1 MKTGTGKINIT
12 RKDVAWGYIGQLF
25 ALFSGL
31 VTLAVILKMLS
42 PEEVGMNYI
51 MLTISTLVSLLDFG
65 FAAQFGL
72 NFTLIHSGSQR
83 LLKEG
88 VEHNENGDI
97 NYHLLAVLLETAK
110 KVYHRLSL
118 FCTLLMLTFGTLY
131 IYNVTNGFTNVRN
144 SLYIWILYSIST
156 YFNIY
161 YIYYV
166 SLLRGAGYISEI
178 NKSEIISK
186 ITYIALCV
194 CLLYCGTGL
203 MSVVLAN
210 FISPFIQRWYCRR
223 VYFTEDLIN
232 NIDTKIHKNEIK
244 ETFITIWHN
253 TKKRG
258 INLIGSYMVNKSS
271 MFIIGFF
278 LPLSL
283 IGSYGLLLQLTNFV
297 MVISQSMFNSFYPH
311 FSKLRV
317 ENKKEEL
324 IKSTALSIVLNLF
337 MMLLGCAFI
346 VFLVPKLLVL
356 FNSQTK
362 LPAIEVCVVYCI
374 AQILENNHSV
384 FSTLITS
391 NNEVPFVK
399 SSLLSGAAIITL
411 TILSLEYTDFKL
423 LGVVL
428 VPLFVQALY
437 NNWRWPKWVL
447 DEFQISLIDY
457 TRVGCIELKKS
468 INKVVSFHT
477 RQ

>member
-1 MKTGTGKINIT
+1 MKTNSGKISIT
-12 RKDVAWGYIGQLF
+12 KKDVAWGYIGQLF
-25 ALFSGL
+25 SLFSGL
-31 VTLAVILKMLS
+31 ITLAIILKMLS

-88 VEHNENGDI
+88 VEHNENGQI

-110 KVYHRLSL
+110 KVYRRLSL
-118 FCTLLMLTFGTLY
+118 FCIFLMLTFGTLY
-131 IYNVTNGFTNVRN
+131 IYNVTNKFDSVHN

-178 NKSEIISK
+178 NKAEIISK
-186 ITYIALCV
+186 LTYIALCV
-194 CLLYCGTGL
+194 SLLYCGMGL
-203 MSVVLAN
+203 MSVVIAN
-210 FISPFIQRWYCRR
+210 FIAPFVQRWYCRR
-223 VYFTEDLIN
+223 VYFTEELVKK
-232 NIDTKIHKNEIK
+232 IDIRIKKNEIK

-278 LPLSL
+278 LPLSS

-297 MVISQSMFNSFYPH
+297 MVIAQSMFNSFYPI

-324 IKSTALSIVLNLF
+324 IKSTALSIVINLL
-337 MMLLGCAFI
+337 MMIVGCAIIVFI
-346 VFLVPKLLVL
+346 VPELLVI

-362 LPAIEVCVVYCI
+362 LPTIEVCVVYCI

-399 SSLLSGAAIITL
+399 SSLLSGAAIIIL
-411 TILSLEYTDFKL
+411 TILSLTYTNCDL
-423 LGVVL
+423 LGVVFA
-428 VPLFVQALY
+428 PLIVQAMY

-447 DEFQISLIDY
+447 DEFHISFINYL
-457 TRVGCIELKKS
+457 RVGCVELKQS
-468 INKVVSFHT
+468 IRKLILSLFS
-477 RQ
+477 